1 MQFYL
6 QCRKDKHAL
15 SFNASTL
22 KISADVRSD
31 GTTGKSTPTK
41 KIIQISHTCRA
52 GVSEA
57 NPRQDQCVPR
67 MLQTAGQSDQPND
80 RARTGSADL
89 KLRIL
94 N

>member
-1 MQFYL
+1 MSGQMDRL
-6 QCRKDKHAL
+6 
-15 SFNASTL
+15 
-22 KISADVRSD
+22 VRVR
-31 GTTGKSTPTK
+31 PRK

-52 GVSEA
+52 GVSVA
-57 NPRQDQCVPR
+57 NNQCAPR
-67 MLQTAGQSDQPND
+67 MLKTAGQSDQPND